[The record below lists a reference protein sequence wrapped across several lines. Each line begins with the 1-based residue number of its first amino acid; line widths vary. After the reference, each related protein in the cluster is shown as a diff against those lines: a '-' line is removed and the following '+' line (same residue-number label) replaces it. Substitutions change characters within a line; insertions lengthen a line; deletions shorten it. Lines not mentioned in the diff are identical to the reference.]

1 MQILR
6 ESFYIFKTRWKEIQ
20 ILERLFPVIR
30 KNSKNLP
37 YYKWLEEEAFEYLAM
52 KIIFLRRLL
61 YLDDKGEWFEFWEV
75 FC

>member
-1 MQILR
+1 M
-6 ESFYIFKTRWKEIQ
+6 
-20 ILERLFPVIR
+20 ERLFPVIR